1 MDIIDAKSAEISM
14 TGPTILRRRSL
25 SVPAANG
32 KISAINKKNINP
44 VKTSVLRL
52 IESLRSLLMMSLNNM
67 KHSI

>member
-14 TGPTILRRRSL
+14 TGPTILRRRSF

-32 KISAINKKNINP
+32 KIRAINKKNINP

-52 IESLRSLLMMSLNNM
+52 IEIFTSLLIISLSNM
-67 KHSI
+67 NHSI